1 MGVGARR
8 QRRAPGLD
16 GTVRSADSHTCAR
29 RLDTL
34 DWAPLVDPDALSLR
48 LVPQPVHELD
58 RIQNPAAGHPHG
70 TEVER

>member
-16 GTVRSADSHTCAR
+16 ETVRSADSHTCPC
-29 RLDTL
+29 RLDPL
-34 DWAPLVDPDALSLR
+34 DWAPLVDPDALLLR
-48 LVPQPVHELD
+48 RVSQPIHELD
-58 RIQNPAAGHPHG
+58 RIQNSAAGHPHG